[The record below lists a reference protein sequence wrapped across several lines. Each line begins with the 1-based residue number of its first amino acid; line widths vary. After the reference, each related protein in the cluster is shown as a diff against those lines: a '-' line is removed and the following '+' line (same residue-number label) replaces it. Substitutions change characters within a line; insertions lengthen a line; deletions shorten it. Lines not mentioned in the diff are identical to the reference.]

1 MPRKTNIDKEPVV
14 QKEGAAV
21 KPAKASVPKAAPKAP
36 AVTKARAPRSSAT
49 AVTHKHKK
57 SVSVEVSGTEIAA
70 VEESTTPAPR
80 KIVAPPTRE
89 EIAIRAYLLY
99 EGRGYQGGSETED
112 WITAERQLLAERG
125 QQ

>member
-14 QKEGAAV
+14 QKEGAAA
-21 KPAKASVPKAAPKAP
+21 KPAKASAVPAAPQAP
-36 AVTKARAPRSSAT
+36 AVKKARAPRSSAT

-57 SVSVEVSGTEIAA
+57 IANVEISLPEVAA
-70 VEESTTPAPR
+70 VEELPTLAPKKAVTPPA
-80 KIVAPPTRE
+80 RE

-99 EGRGYQGGSETED
+99 EARGYQGGSHEED
-112 WITAERQLLAERG
+112 WLTAERQLLAERE